1 MVPWEGG
8 VQLSNPFVSEPT
20 NTTGI
25 TRAGTRWEMPSRPV
39 LSRLL
44 RQLRC
49 VVSRDP
55 GVLFFFFF
63 CEGGTSQSI
72 CNLCTPEGYPVL
84 SSSLCP
90 SSVWCPSVFLTFPES
105 LGNVLVLQFSL
116 PDATGYWHNV

>member
-63 CEGGTSQSI
+63 VRGAHLRASVTCALQRGTPFS
-72 CNLCTPEGYPVL
+72 PVVCALRL
-84 SSSLCP
+84 S
-90 SSVWCPSVFLTFPES
+90 
-105 LGNVLVLQFSL
+105 GALQCS
-116 PDATGYWHNV
+116 